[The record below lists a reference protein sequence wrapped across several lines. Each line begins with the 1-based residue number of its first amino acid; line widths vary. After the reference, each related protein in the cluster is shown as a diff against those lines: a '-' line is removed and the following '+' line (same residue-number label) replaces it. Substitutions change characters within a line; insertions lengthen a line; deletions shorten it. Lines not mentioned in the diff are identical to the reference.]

1 MKIRIIKN
9 QKFILKYDDQKRTKI
24 RSRQIKNEI
33 ILQNSVLQAHAFK
46 RVIEFILSK
55 NDNVSWFPNF
65 IFVYA
70 NNDMI

>member
-1 MKIRIIKN
+1 MMIKRE
-9 QKFILKYDDQKRTKI
+9 QKSDLDKLETK
-24 RSRQIKNEI
+24 SFFK
-33 ILQNSVLQAHAFK
+33 NSVSPAHACK
-46 RVIEFILSK
+46 RVIQFILSK

>member
-1 MKIRIIKN
+1 MMIKN
-9 QKFILKYDDQKRTKI
+9 QKPKYPDKLKSKSFYK
-24 RSRQIKNEI
+24 
-33 ILQNSVLQAHAFK
+33 NSVSLAHACK